1 MMAAYRVYIVIW
13 GALIVLTAV
22 TWQVSYLDLGVYNAV
37 VALIIASVKA
47 SLVALF
53 FMHLRKEN
61 ELVWAFA
68 LFPIGFLGLII
79 FGTLVDVLFR

>member
-1 MMAAYRVYIVIW
+1 MAHYKTYIIVW
-13 GALIVLTAV
+13 ASLIVLTAV
-22 TWQVSYLDLGVYNAV
+22 TWMVSYLHLGLFNPV
-37 VALIIASVKA
+37 VALLIASIKA

-68 LFPIGFLGLII
+68 LFPLGFLMLII
-79 FGTLVDVLFR
+79 MGTLVDALFR

>member
-1 MMAAYRVYIVIW
+1 MAKYRVYIVVW
-13 GALIVLTAV
+13 AALIVLTAV
-22 TWQVSYLDLGVYNAV
+22 TWLVSYIHMGLLNPV
-37 VALIIASVKA
+37 VALLIASIKA

-68 LFPIGFLGLII
+68 LFPLGFLMLII
-79 FGTLVDVLFR
+79 MGTLVDALFR

>member
-1 MMAAYRVYIVIW
+1 MAHYKTYIIVW
-13 GALIVLTAV
+13 ASLIVLTAV
-22 TWQVSYLDLGVYNAV
+22 TWMVSYLHLGLFNPV
-37 VALIIASVKA
+37 VALLIASIKA

-68 LFPIGFLGLII
+68 LFPLGFLMLII
-79 FGTLVDVLFR
+79 MGTLVDMLFR

>member
-1 MMAAYRVYIVIW
+1 MAHYRTYIIVW
-13 GALIVLTAV
+13 ASLIVLTAV
-22 TWQVSYLDLGVYNAV
+22 TWMVSYLHLGLFNPV
-37 VALIIASVKA
+37 VALLIASIKA

-68 LFPIGFLGLII
+68 LFPLGFLMLII
-79 FGTLVDVLFR
+79 MGTLVDMLFR

>member
-1 MMAAYRVYIVIW
+1 MAHYKTYIIVW
-13 GALIVLTAV
+13 ASLIVLTAV
-22 TWQVSYLDLGVYNAV
+22 TWMVSYLHLGLFNPV
-37 VALIIASVKA
+37 VALLIASIKA

-68 LFPIGFLGLII
+68 LFPIGFLMLII
-79 FGTLVDVLFR
+79 LGTLADAMFR